1 MAGKTT
7 ARNPAGRTRAR
18 KFVAAGAAGGEQAG
32 SGIRAGRFVPDA
44 GPEGVASLDKWFKR
58 VGYGKGAGGTL
69 ATELRVAQQVGK
81 GYPAQ
86 AVDEILAAGMIE
98 PRIMYEIV
106 VPRRTLAHRKQ
117 KEQPLTP
124 EQSDRLARVLRIFA
138 RAQEALGDLARA
150 SRWLHKENRALQGRR
165 PVELLGSDAGTRA
178 VEKVLGRIEHGVFS

>member
-7 ARNPAGRTRAR
+7 TRTPAGRTRAR

-32 SGIRAGRFVPDA
+32 SVIRSGRFVPDA
-44 GPEGVASLDKWFKR
+44 GPEGAASLDKWFKR
-58 VGYGKGAGGTL
+58 VGYARGAGGTL
-69 ATELRVAQQVGK
+69 ATELRVAQQVRK

-138 RAQEALGDLARA
+138 RAQEALGDLDRA